1 MDEGRGIYSV
11 VNEPRFSNCF
21 IEKWG
26 SSYMESLVTRG
37 FPLFVASDLFFKIS
51 QTQKQ
56 YFYIGQRFRQRFPIK

>member
-1 MDEGRGIYSV
+1 M
-11 VNEPRFSNCF
+11 NEPRFSNCF

-37 FPLFVASDLFFKIS
+37 FPLFVASDLFFKIP